1 MNWKNLLTHPS
12 ELVRLDEQLKINFKQ
27 LSKFFP
33 GTPGWTY
40 DSFKILLQH
49 KKMILNVRCFIVLF
63 ATEYFQYNI
72 HSEEELYLLK
82 AECNNLD
89 SITASDEP
97 IPPMEI
103 EISSLSNGDL
113 SKNSNVLFLNADNLD
128 CEH

>member
-1 MNWKNLLTHPS
+1 
-12 ELVRLDEQLKINFKQ
+12 
-27 LSKFFP
+27 
-33 GTPGWTY
+33 
-40 DSFKILLQH
+40 
-49 KKMILNVRCFIVLF
+49 MILNVRCFIVLF

-113 SKNSNVLFLNADNLD
+113 NFYMRVHEAKENTINLYKRLLSHILPYLNVPLHKNKTTMLKHMENVTFRL
-128 CEH
+128 E